1 LSGAPPP
8 PPGYALDN
16 APRKPGTLARAR
28 SKQMPPPPP
37 PGFALEASGA
47 VVDGDTIRLQDGNTA
62 RGYGFDAFERKQ
74 AGTINGQPV
83 RLGELA
89 KIALDNAVTPQTVI
103 TSTGKASFGRPVAS
117 FANGGSDLGRSQI
130 AGGLALPALDY
141 LGQDPERGQ
150 DYVAAQREA
159 IGAEAGA
166 YAGQFQEPAAF
177 RKQGDAAP
185 VVGKIPMQPDEYSEY
200 ATLLRD
206 SRTTPEQLQQWAV
219 TKGRNIANAPE
230 LLSFMRRNPK
240 AIVSQYWQQED
251 VQGAPVVKDG
261 QNIATRHMGA
271 LNEGIVDTLGAPVD
285 LMNMGLGAV
294 GVPVSDKPL
303 LGSSMIRD
311 GFHALGF
318 GQIDESTAPRS
329 DIERYTQSF
338 ARGTGQAVVPIGGS
352 IGLGGRLA
360 NRAPSLATRA
370 SPTRQAV
377 RTSLVDAAKMPAA
390 TAAAELGGAT
400 GANVA
405 GEFANDVAPGNVYA
419 QLGAQTLGGLG
430 GGFGGFKAFPA
441 RPAAPRLPASSM
453 ADNAPDTAPVSVAGD
468 VPPPPPGFTLEQTP
482 AGAMA
487 SDTGL
492 ADASMRLRDVI
503 DVNRTR
509 PLLQAPTEAQIAAS
523 AQNIRPDDLLPMPS
537 NRIDGPDGA
546 DAIQAG
552 RYDAVKPVDERSLL
566 EGRAFQSQ
574 RNPENYLNHKGPM
587 DLVSWVRARGGLVDD
602 GGTAA
607 TKGGDLTAM
616 GMNNG
621 PRQMDFAQNDVRMGP
636 LINNE
641 GGSSLDD
648 MAQRAWEEGFFP
660 DHIERPTVDE
670 FLEAMGD
677 THSGSNRRFMQDDF
691 EEVDRF
697 YSQQDQNWKIAQ
709 AEDQGAPMVADRS
722 EPAGEEHLGP
732 RPDTAY
738 QDWPAET
745 GGRVGNINV
754 DKLDSP
760 QAITRALKASHDAVG
775 GFDPATRGVVT
786 HEATARLASD
796 LGMTADQ
803 LLTRRKG
810 QALNAEEALAARQI
824 LARSGNEMVNIAKRV
839 KNAGDN
845 PGDELLAEFRQAW
858 VRHVAIQEQVS
869 GATAEAGRTLQA
881 FRIAADSR
889 DAPANVLRGLV
900 GSAGGGQRIQ
910 DAADAILDLAEDPG
924 KLNRFTEKAL
934 KPGFKD
940 MAVELWYNFLLSGP
954 QTHVVNMTSNTL
966 TALAQLPEH
975 AVAATLGGARR
986 AFNAQAS
993 DRVLFSELG
1002 ARSVGLLQGTKEGLR
1017 QMVRTFRTGEPSDA
1031 VTKVEDLAQKAI
1043 PGKIGE
1049 VLRVP
1054 TRALTA
1060 EDELFKAMARRM
1072 ELSGLAVRQ
1081 AGKEGLKGQA
1091 AKDRVAE
1098 LLNNPPDEMLQQ
1110 SFDYGRYLTFTK
1122 PLSEKDGALSA
1133 LGSMASR
1140 ATQVVP
1146 ALKAI
1151 LPFVRTPTNLIKF
1164 SIERSPLAPAMKDWR
1179 RDFAAGG
1186 ARRDLAVARAMVGSG
1201 IGALMAQYAAEGKI
1215 TGSPPSDKA
1224 KERLLRADG
1233 WQPYSFKVGDKYYS
1247 YLRLDP
1253 FASTIGTAADIAT
1266 MNNGMTDKQR
1276 ADGATLTVA
1285 SILSNLGSKT
1295 WLSGITD
1302 ALAALD
1308 DPERNSEWFLKRLAG
1323 SAAVPTGV
1331 AQAARYMDPTFRE
1344 ADTAGDYIQSR
1355 IPGMGASLPSKRDF
1369 WGQPIVGEGGLG
1381 PDAISPIWQSTRRND
1396 PATNELL
1403 RVGVRSGPPQ
1413 RKEMTGHEYADFQ
1426 ERAGTMA
1433 KASIG
1438 ALIQTPQY
1446 RAMSNDEK
1454 EKIIKDIISD
1464 TRREAKKTMAS
1475 PKAPVSA
1482 LPPAARQG
1490 RLVPALR
1497 SGNIPPPPPGFRL
1510 EGQ

>member
-1 LSGAPPP
+1 MAPAPP
-8 PPGYALDN
+8 
-16 APRKPGTLARAR
+16 
-28 SKQMPPPPP
+28 Q
-37 PGFALEASGA
+37 GFTLEATGD
-47 VVDGDTIRLQDGNTA
+47 VVDGDTIRLQDGNSA
-62 RGYGFDAFERKQ
+62 RGYGFDAFENKQ
-74 AGTINGQPV
+74 TGTIGGQNVP
-83 RLGELA
+83 LGQLA
-89 KIALDNAVTPQTVI
+89 ANSLDDLVTPQTVVNA
-103 TSTGKASFGRPVAS
+103 TGTASFGRPVATFNS
-117 FANGGSDLGRSQI
+117 GGVDAGRSQI

-141 LGQDPERGQ
+141 LGQDPQRGQ

-185 VVGKIPMQPDEYSEY
+185 IVGKVPMEPQDYQEYSS
-200 ATLLRD
+200 LLRD

-240 AIVSQYWQQED
+240 AIVGQYWQQED
-251 VQGAPVVKDG
+251 VQGVPVVKDG

-360 NRAPSLATRA
+360 NRAPSLATMG
-370 SPTRQAV
+370 SPSRQAIRSSV
-377 RTSLVDAAKMPAA
+377 VDAAKMPAA

-405 GEFANDVAPGNVYA
+405 GEFANDVAPGNPYA
-419 QLGAQTLGGLG
+419 QLGAQTLGALAG
-430 GGFGGFKAFPA
+430 GGAAFS
-441 RPAAPRLPASSM
+441 AAPRRFGRPVAPRVGES
-453 ADNAPDTAPVSVAGD
+453 APDPAAVGAASD
-468 VPPPPPGFTLEQTP
+468 VPPPPAGYTLEQAP
-482 AGAMA
+482 AGSIA
-487 SDTGL
+487 SDSGL
-492 ADASMRLRDVI
+492 ADPSLRQRDVI
-503 DVNRTR
+503 DVNKTR
-509 PLLQAPTEAQIAAS
+509 PLLQDPTEAQIAAS
-523 AQNIRPDDLLPMPS
+523 SQNIQLDDLLPMPS

-552 RYDAVKPVDERSLL
+552 RYDAVKPVDEKTLL

-574 RNPENYLNHKGPM
+574 RNPENYLNHKGPL
-587 DLVSWVRARGGLVDD
+587 DLVSWVRARGGINDSGD
-602 GGTAA
+602 SIS
-607 TKGGDLTAM
+607 KGGDLKAM
-616 GMNNG
+616 GLNNG

-636 LINNE
+636 LLNDN
-641 GGSSLDD
+641 GASLDD
-648 MAQRAWEEGFFP
+648 MAQAAWEDGYFP
-660 DHIERPTVDE
+660 DSAERPTIDE

-677 THSGSNRRFMQDDF
+677 TYSGSNRRFMQDDF
-691 EEVDRF
+691 EEVDKF
-697 YSQQDQNWKIAQ
+697 YAQQDQNWKIAQ
-709 AEDQGAPMVADRS
+709 AEDEGAPMVNDRS
-722 EPAGEEHLGP
+722 VPAGEEHLGP

-745 GGRVGNINV
+745 GGKVGNINI

-775 GFDPATRGVVT
+775 GFDPATRGTVT
-786 HEATARLASD
+786 HEATKRLAGD

-824 LARSGNEMVNIAKRV
+824 LARSGNDMVNLAKRV
-839 KNAGDN
+839 KAAGDN
-845 PGDELLAEFRQAW
+845 PGDELLSEFRQAW

-900 GSAGGGQRIQ
+900 GSAGGPRRIQ
-910 DAADAILDLAEDPG
+910 DAADAIIDLAEDPS
-924 KLNRFTEKAL
+924 KLNRFSEKAL
-934 KPGFKD
+934 KPGKKD
-940 MAVELWYNFLLSGP
+940 MLVELWYNFLLSGP

-975 AVAATLGGARR
+975 AVAATLGGARG
-986 AFNAQAS
+986 AFNAKA

-1002 ARSVGLLQGTKEGLR
+1002 ARSVGLLQGTREGLK
-1017 QMVRTFRTGEPSDA
+1017 QMARTFRTGEPSDA

-1043 PGKIGE
+1043 PGLQGTGWKERTMSG
-1049 VLRVP
+1049 VRNPLRLAGSLQRTP
-1054 TRALTA
+1054 TRALAA

-1081 AGKEGLKGQA
+1081 AGKEGLKGKA
-1091 AKDRVAE
+1091 AKDRAAE
-1098 LLNNPPDEMLQQ
+1098 LVANPTDEMLQR
-1110 SFDYGRYLTFTK
+1110 SFDYGRYLTFTR

-1146 ALKAI
+1146 PLKAI

-1201 IGALMAQYAAEGKI
+1201 MGALMAQYAAEGKI
-1215 TGSPPSDKA
+1215 TGSPPSDSS

-1276 ADGATLTVA
+1276 QDGATLTVA
-1285 SILSNLGSKT
+1285 SILSNIGSKT
-1295 WLSGITD
+1295 WLSGMTD

-1308 DPERNSEWFLKRLAG
+1308 DPERNSEWFIKRLAG

-1344 ADTAGDYIQSR
+1344 AETAGDYIKSR
-1355 IPGMGASLPSKRDF
+1355 VPGMGSSLPSKRDF

-1381 PDAISPIWQSTRRND
+1381 PDAISPIWESTRKND
-1396 PATNELL
+1396 PVTNELL

-1413 RKEMTGHEYADFQ
+1413 RGSMTGHQYADFQ
-1426 ERAGTMA
+1426 ERAGAMA
-1433 KASIG
+1433 KANLG
-1438 ALIQTPQY
+1438 RLIATERY
-1446 RAMSNDEK
+1446 KKMRDASKNKMIK
-1454 EKIIKDIISD
+1454 KIIAES
-1464 TRREAKKTMAS
+1464 RREAKRDMFRLNKAGAS
-1475 PKAPVSA
+1475 PM
-1482 LPPAARQG
+1482 PA
-1490 RLVPALR
+1490 
-1497 SGNIPPPPPGFRL
+1497 NIPPPPPGFELVR
-1510 EGQ
+1510 